1 MVTLVVATTT
11 DPASNGPATA
21 LLSMPGWTPGP
32 NLDGVVRTFVCGH
45 LRLLQHDKGIVE
57 EDDLDLRWEKATTEP
72 VDEVIFLSKHTAVS
86 NRPALTIH
94 PIGVPHLKEGD
105 VPPQGGRPG
114 WAAPP
119 NPRMGPWLI
128 LLKKIAQSHNLL
140 PEFEITMEAT
150 HHGPVTTKPTMF
162 IEIGSTEEYWK
173 RQDAARVV
181 ALLIWEGHGLGE
193 GSAIGTWDSCT
204 TPKNKVLLGLGGG
217 HYVPRHMDIIQKD
230 GCWVGHLLSGYA
242 LPMEDPGQSK
252 VKAEDIGGT
261 WRQAIKAAFDATRE
275 AFPGGEILAHLDQK
289 LCYTNDGAT
298 FPSVGSAFSVPCKSL
313 AGSLQKLHETRV

>member
-32 NLDGVVRTFVCGH
+32 NLDGVIRTFICGH

-72 VDEVIFLSKHTAVS
+72 VD
-86 NRPALTIH
+86 
-94 PIGVPHLKEGD
+94 
-105 VPPQGGRPG
+105 
-114 WAAPP
+114 
-119 NPRMGPWLI
+119 
-128 LLKKIAQSHNLL
+128 
-140 PEFEITMEAT
+140 EITMEAT

-193 GSAIGTWDSCT
+193 GSAIGTWDNCT

-242 LPMEDPGQSK
+242 LPMEDPGQLK
-252 VKAEDIGGT
+252 VKAEEIGGT

-289 LCYTNDGAT
+289 SFKGWQKNAITEYLASQNIKVGK
-298 FPSVGSAFSVPCKSL
+298 PSDFC
-313 AGSLQKLHETRV
+313 